1 MKRFIIA
8 VTGLMLC
15 ARAFAFDVSVGA
27 SFSGGFFFNQ
37 MSSSNSGLAVSSAL
51 RNTAFPFHAEAYLD
65 MHYVQVGVGYRL
77 SLGGH
82 QWETV
87 TSSGTTTTAIDGDT
101 GTKGYAAFSAY
112 LKYPFTVG
120 PYQLLPLL
128 GFEYDVNLL
137 DLDSNGHDL
146 RGSMSS
152 QALDNENQFWVKAGM
167 AAELALAERVY
178 LRAQFL
184 IGWKFLSPAE
194 TSAVENAKSAGFDAT
209 LFSLRPE
216 LGIALGFKI

>member
-1 MKRFIIA
+1 VKRFAIS
-8 VTGLMLC
+8 VTGIMLC
-15 ARAFAFDVSVGA
+15 AHAFAFDVSVGA
-27 SFSGGFFFNQ
+27 SFSGGFFISQ
-37 MSSSNSGLAVSSAL
+37 MNTSNSGLAVSSAL
-51 RNTAFPFHAEAYLD
+51 RNTAFPFHAEAYID
-65 MHYVQVGVGYRL
+65 MQYVQVGVGYRL
-77 SLGGH
+77 SVGGH

-120 PYQLLPLL
+120 PYELLPLL
-128 GFEYDVNLL
+128 GFEYDVNAM
-137 DLDSNGHDL
+137 DIDANGNDL

-152 QALDNENQFWVKAGM
+152 QALDSENQFWVKAGI
-167 AAELALAERVY
+167 AAQLALAERVY

-184 IGWKFLSPAE
+184 MGWKFLSRAE
-194 TSAVENAKSAGFDAT
+194 SDAVANARSAGFDAT